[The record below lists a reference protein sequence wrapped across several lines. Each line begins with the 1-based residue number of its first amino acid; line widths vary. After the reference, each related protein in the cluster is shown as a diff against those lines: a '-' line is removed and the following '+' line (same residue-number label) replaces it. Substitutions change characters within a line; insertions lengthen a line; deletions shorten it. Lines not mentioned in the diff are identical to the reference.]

1 MATLSKLNRR
11 DFLKMTGL
19 GTAGL
24 ALQTTVSQS
33 AYGALALSTQQAAA
47 GQAVSLNIFVH
58 IAANNRVTIMAHRSE
73 MGQGIRT
80 SLPQV
85 VADELDADWDKI
97 DILQAQG
104 DEKYGDQ
111 NTDGSNSVRNFFQP
125 MRVMGASAKLM
136 LRQAAAATW
145 QVPLESCIAKDH
157 RVTHSPSGKS
167 LSYGELAQAAA
178 KLPLPDAK
186 QLSFKNPQEFKYIGK
201 PMAMADFS
209 DIVRGTTSF
218 GIDTKIPDM
227 VYASIERSPILGG
240 KVKSF
245 DASKALLIPGVIQAV
260 KIDGGIEPAG
270 FNPLA
275 GVAIIATNT
284 WAAMEGRKALS
295 VTWTN
300 NPAHAKFDSRA
311 AISKLISAPVT
322 EAKTVATRGDIAQ
335 AFTNAAQIYEATYSL
350 PHLEHAT
357 MEPPAATA
365 KVTANSCEVWA
376 CVQDPMTARKLIADM
391 LGFKLEQVTV
401 NITLLGG
408 GFGRKSKPDFVAEA
422 VVLAKAVG
430 KPVKVTWTREDT
442 TRHGYYHAF
451 SVQHYKAALDAK
463 HQIIGLDS
471 SVASPSIISLFKPDT
486 GYMQDWE
493 LGQGFTSLVYKIPH
507 LRARNIPVIAHTRI
521 GWVRSVYNSNHAF
534 ALNSFMDEIARS
546 NKIDPLQY
554 HLDSLPAE
562 EPNDGKPKTEKS
574 DFAYSPLRLK
584 NAIKAV
590 QKTSG
595 WPAKVNASEGWGFAT
610 HYSFESYVAVAS
622 KVNLINNEL
631 RVLEVHI
638 SIDCGQIL
646 NPDRV
651 QAQMEGSVIFGLSAA
666 LMGEISFTDGAAEQ
680 SSFHDYPMLRLSQ
693 SPKIVVT
700 LISSDR
706 KHSGAG
712 EPGMPPVGASITNAI
727 VAAGGPRIRDLPI
740 KNHIKIG

>member
-1 MATLSKLNRR
+1 MARLSKLNRR

-24 ALQTTVSQS
+24 ALQTTVSQA

-47 GQAVSLNIFVH
+47 SQALSLNIFVH
-58 IAANNRVTIMAHRSE
+58 IAVNNRVTIMAHRSE

-80 SLPQV
+80 SLPQI

-186 QLSFKNPQEFKYIGK
+186 LLSFKNPQEFKYIGK
-201 PMAMADFS
+201 PMAMADFA
-209 DIVRGTTSF
+209 DIVRGNTSF

-270 FNPLA
+270 FTPLA

-295 VTWTN
+295 ITWAN
-300 NPAHAKFDSRA
+300 NPAHANFDSRA

-335 AFTNAAQIYEATYSL
+335 AFATAAQTYEATYSL

-422 VVLAKAVG
+422 VVLSKAIG
-430 KPVKVTWTREDT
+430 KPVKVTWTREDA
-442 TRHGYYHAF
+442 TRNGYYHAF

-521 GWVRSVYNSNHAF
+521 GWMRSVYNGNHAF

-554 HLDSLPAE
+554 HVDSLPAE
-562 EPNDGKPKTEKS
+562 EPNDGKSSAEKN

-610 HYSFESYVAVAS
+610 HRSFDSYVAVAS
-622 KVNLINNEL
+622 KVSLANKEL

-666 LMGEISFTDGAAEQ
+666 LLGEISFKEGAAEQ
-680 SSFHDYPMLRLSQ
+680 SSFHDYPMLRITQ

-700 LISSDR
+700 LISSDK

-740 KNHIKIG
+740 KNHLKIG